1 MSRIPARSH
10 GARKL
15 RAERSYL
22 ARQAVL
28 PIEKFIHSET
38 TGALVLFAAAVT
50 ALIWANSPW
59 AGSYFAIWKQ
69 QLGFSIGGV
78 SLVNDLRHWIN
89 DGLMAVFFF
98 VVGLEIKRELVQGE
112 LASLRQ
118 AALPAIAALGGMVLP
133 ACIYLAL
140 NPGGVQAR
148 GWGIPMATDIA
159 FAIGVL
165 ALLGKRI
172 PAPLRTLLLALAI
185 ADDLGAIL
193 VIALFYTSQLS
204 LAALAISAVL
214 LSVFWLM
221 RAIGVTNS
229 VAYTLVGI
237 AFWAGILESGV
248 HATIA
253 GVILG
258 FMVPIKP
265 WFSHGTFLESAES
278 LLGRFR
284 SATESQ
290 DERTAQ
296 SALGEFEELTVRTE
310 STAERLE
317 REFHPL
323 VSYVVLPLFA
333 FANAGVSLVGGQP
346 GAVFTNRVALGTA
359 LGLVLGKVLGIVGF
373 SWAAVR
379 LRLAELPHRV
389 NLRLLTGMGLV
400 AGVGFTVSLF
410 ITSLAF
416 EDDWLL
422 TSAKIGI
429 LCGSLLAGLL
439 GYTWLRLVTGGA
451 SHD

>member
-1 MSRIPARSH
+1 M
-10 GARKL
+10 

-28 PIEKFIHSET
+28 PIEKFIHSEAI
-38 TGALVLFAAAVT
+38 GALVLFAAAVV
-50 ALIWANSPW
+50 ALGWANSPL
-59 AGSYFAIWKQ
+59 ASSYFAIWKQ
-69 QLGFSIGGV
+69 HIGFSFAGF
-78 SLVNDLRHWIN
+78 SLVKDLRHWIN

-98 VVGLEIKRELVQGE
+98 VVGVEIKRELVQGE
-112 LASLRQ
+112 LASFRQ

-133 ACIYLAL
+133 AAIYLSL
-140 NPGGVQAR
+140 NAAGPESR

-172 PAPLRTLLLALAI
+172 PASLRMLLLALAI

-193 VIALFYTSQLS
+193 VIALFYTSKLS
-204 LAALAISAVL
+204 FLALALSVL
-214 LSVFWLM
+214 LLTVIWLM
-221 RAIGVTNS
+221 GAVGITNS
-229 VAYTLVGI
+229 VAYALASI
-237 AFWAGILESGV
+237 LFWASVLESGV
-248 HATIA
+248 HATVA

-258 FMVPIKP
+258 FLVPIKP

-290 DERTAQ
+290 DESTAQ

-310 STAERLE
+310 SAAERLE
-317 REFHPL
+317 RELHPL

-333 FANAGVSLVGGQP
+333 FSNAGVSLVSAPVGG
-346 GAVFTNRVALGTA
+346 VFVDRVALGTA

-373 SWAAVR
+373 SWVAVR
-379 LRLAELPHRV
+379 LKLAALPGRV

-410 ITSLAF
+410 ITNLAF
-416 EDDWLL
+416 EDESLL
-422 TSAKIGI
+422 TSAKLGI

-439 GYTWLRLVTGGA
+439 GYIWLRLSTGGA